1 MEDPMAAIRVTFFQ
15 ECEEQLAALQSGL
28 SAIEDGTADSETVN
42 AVFRAVHSM
51 KGGAGIFALDQL
63 VRFAHVFETTLDRLR
78 SGTLKATPAAV
89 SVFFR
94 AADMLED
101 IVNAARDNKLVS
113 EDRVK
118 EVMKIF
124 DTIDSDG
131 GNAQPAE
138 KEKPKE
144 VKSEPPKAQTP
155 KPVEVKPA
163 PVVPEKAVAEHGNS
177 VEGHNYKVWKIFFK
191 PLPALYAKANEAVL
205 LLREINRIGE
215 AHTELDT
222 SELPELQKID
232 PEGSYFAWTIKLEGF
247 CEGNDVR
254 DVFEFVEDDCEL
266 EITEEGHG
274 EGFAPG
280 TVITGDNGFQFEFF
294 GPTCDEGEGEGG
306 EEAGADAHEEIEAVA
321 PQQDEV
327 PAKIEAIKEEPKVV
341 TLAVPAV
348 VQNAGAARPA
358 AAAPAQPAAQPAS
371 SKAESSIGA
380 TIRVDLDRVDRMIDL
395 VGELVINEAMLSQR
409 VLEAGLNRA
418 SGVAMALE
426 ELEHLTREI
435 QDSVM
440 AIRAQPVRS
449 VFQRMPRL
457 LRELEAMTGKQVHLV
472 TEGEGTEVD
481 KTVIERISDPLTH
494 MIRNAVDHG
503 IEAPDVRVAAGK
515 PPEGTIR
522 LTAVHRSGRIV
533 LEVADDGA
541 GISRAH
547 VRQKAIEKGLVTP
560 EAQLTEEDIDNLI
573 FLPGFSTAE
582 KVSDISG
589 RGVGMD
595 VVRQSV
601 QSLGGRISIVSR
613 PGLGSTF
620 TLSLPLTLAV
630 LDGMVVSAHG
640 HTLIIPLGAIV
651 ETLKPQAKDVFP
663 LDGNLKMLGLRGGYV
678 PIVDVA
684 YSLGYCV
691 QHTPPE
697 QGVALLVENEGGTR
711 VVLLVDAIHGQ
722 RQVVIKSL
730 ESNYRSVPGI
740 AAATVMGDGRVALI
754 VDVDVVVKNISS
766 GLNNMSNHI
775 KTLDQSGK
783 AA

>member
-15 ECEEQLAALQSGL
+15 ECEEQLAALESGL
-28 SAIEDGTADSETVN
+28 LSMEDGSADSETVN

-63 VRFAHVFETTLDRLR
+63 VRFAHVFETALDKVRSDTLA
-78 SGTLKATPAAV
+78 ATP
-89 SVFFR
+89 SVIATFLR

-101 IVNAARDNKLVS
+101 IVKAEKENQQVD
-113 EDRVK
+113 EDRVN
-118 EVMKIF
+118 EVLKSF
-124 DTIDSDG
+124 DFMDVKT
-131 GNAQPAE
+131 E
-138 KEKPKE
+138 E
-144 VKSEPPKAQTP
+144 VRSQNEQSHY
-155 KPVEVKPA
+155 PVEETE
-163 PVVPEKAVAEHGNS
+163 PEEARNIKI
-177 VEGHNYKVWKIFFK
+177 WKIVFN
-191 PLPALYAKANEAVL
+191 PYPSLYAKANETVL
-205 LLREINRIGE
+205 LLREVSRLGTARIE
-215 AHTELDT
+215 PDISA
-222 SELPELQKID
+222 LPELQEID
-232 PEGSYFAWTIKLEGF
+232 PEGAYITWMITLESACDGQ
-247 CEGNDVR
+247 DIR
-254 DVFEFVEDDCEL
+254 DVFEFVEGDCTL
-266 EITEEGHG
+266 EILLESHV
-274 EGFAPG
+274 GFEPG
-280 TVITGDNGFQFEFF
+280 TVITGDNGFKFEFF
-294 GPTCDEGEGEGG
+294 GPIESEPDLETEPDTSLEKLEDK
-306 EEAGADAHEEIEAVA
+306 AEAVTEFQPIAMQGRETA
-321 PQQDEV
+321 PR
-327 PAKIEAIKEEPKVV
+327 A
-341 TLAVPAV
+341 AV
-348 VQNAGAARPA
+348 QS
-358 AAAPAQPAAQPAS
+358 APVKTESSAS
-371 SKAESSIGA
+371 SGA
-380 TIRVDLDRVDRMIDL
+380 TIRVDLERVDRMIDL

-418 SGVAMALE
+418 SGIAMALE
-426 ELEHLTREI
+426 ELEHLTRQI

-457 LRELEAMTGKQVHLV
+457 VRELEAMTGKRVFLV

-481 KTVIERISDPLTH
+481 KTVIERIADPLTH
-494 MIRNAVDHG
+494 MIRNAIDHG
-503 IEAPDVRVAAGK
+503 IESPDVRVAAGK
-515 PPEGTIR
+515 AAEGTIR

-541 GISRAH
+541 GINRPY
-547 VRQKAIEKGLVTP
+547 VRQKAVEKGLI
-560 EAQLTEEDIDNLI
+560 AADLQLSDEEIDNLI

-582 KVSDISG
+582 KISDISG

-601 QSLGGRISIVSR
+601 QALGGRISISSR
-613 PGLGSTF
+613 PGMGSIF

-651 ETLKPQAKDVFP
+651 ETLKPQSKDVFP
-663 LDGNLKMLGLRGGYV
+663 LDGNLKMLALRGGYV

-684 YSLGYCV
+684 YSLGYAV
-691 QHTPPE
+691 HITEPE
-697 QGVALLVENEGGTR
+697 QGVALLVENEAGTR

-754 VDVDVVVKNISS
+754 IDVDAVVKNISN
-766 GLNNMSNHI
+766 GQSNANIQVMNH
-775 KTLDQSGK
+775 DQSGK

>member
-15 ECEEQLAALQSGL
+15 ECEEQLSALESGL
-28 SAIEDGTADSETVN
+28 ISMEEGTADSETVN

-63 VRFAHVFETTLDRLR
+63 VRFAHVFETALDRVR
-78 SGTLKATPAAV
+78 SGTLEATP
-89 SVFFR
+89 SVISIFLR

-101 IVNAARDNKLVS
+101 IVNASKDNQLIA
-113 EDRVK
+113 EDRVNEIIK
-118 EVMKIF
+118 SF
-124 DTIDSDG
+124 DSIDG
-131 GNAQPAE
+131 AAE
-138 KEKPKE
+138 DAAHKPEEEKPAKDD
-144 VKSEPPKAQTP
+144 KADIADKDDSLKT
-155 KPVEVKPA
+155 
-163 PVVPEKAVAEHGNS
+163 
-177 VEGHNYKVWKIFFK
+177 WKIYFR
-191 PLPALYAKANEAVL
+191 PYTALYAKANEAVL
-205 LLREINRIGE
+205 LLREIGRLGDVK
-215 AHTELDT
+215 TELDS
-222 SELPELQKID
+222 SELPELNEID
-232 PEGSYFAWTIKLEGF
+232 PEGAYFAWNITLKSH
-247 CEGNDVR
+247 CEERDIL
-254 DVFEFVEDDCEL
+254 DVFEFVEGDCKI
-266 EITEEGHG
+266 EITQETEQ

-280 TVITGDNGFQFEFF
+280 TVITGDNGFKFEFF
-294 GPTCDEGEGEGG
+294 GPIDIEPELEQEPEAEPAFHSSEGLK
-306 EEAGADAHEEIEAVA
+306 AA
-321 PQQDEV
+321 PSAE
-327 PAKIEAIKEEPKVV
+327 PAPP
-341 TLAVPAV
+341 VPAV
-348 VQNAGAARPA
+348 QQASTPPRS
-358 AAAPAQPAAQPAS
+358 AAPVAAG
-371 SKAESSIGA
+371 KADSQSAVGA
-380 TIRVDLDRVDRMIDL
+380 TIRVDLDRVDRMINL

-418 SGVAMALE
+418 SGVAMAIE

-457 LRELEAMTGKQVHLV
+457 VRELESMTGKRVHLV

-494 MIRNAVDHG
+494 MIRNAIDHG
-503 IEAPDVRVAAGK
+503 IETPDVRIAAGK
-515 PPEGTIR
+515 PPEGTLR

-533 LEVADDGA
+533 LEVADDGG
-541 GISRAH
+541 GINRAH
-547 VRQKAIEKGLVTP
+547 VRQKAIEKGLIAP
-560 EAQLTEEDIDNLI
+560 EAQLSDEDVDNLI

-582 KVSDISG
+582 KISDISG

-601 QSLGGRISIVSR
+601 QALGGRISISSR

-663 LDGNLKMLGLRGGYV
+663 LDGHLNMLALRGGYV

-684 YSLGYCV
+684 YSLGYSV
-691 QHTPPE
+691 QHTEPE
-697 QGVALLVENEGGTR
+697 HGVALLVENEAGTR

-754 VDVDVVVKNISS
+754 VDVDAVVKNVSI
-766 GLNNMSNHI
+766 GLNNVNGQVRDI
-775 KTLDQSGK
+775 DQNGK